1 MPAASKQSGKKH
13 TNQTGLTD
21 NMYIQYRLRINQRD
35 DRYIMTINSIINPY
49 FLFLLK
55 IVYDIPG
62 ITRLDK

>member
-1 MPAASKQSGKKH
+1 
-13 TNQTGLTD
+13 
-21 NMYIQYRLRINQRD
+21 MYIQYRLRINQRD